1 MRRLLALLLL
11 LLLAPGAAF
20 GAIVHWL
27 WDWSVGKTTAVLVLV
42 WFLQTFA
49 QQLLRMFDGVGSIDE
64 TLIVGSY
71 RLTFAIAALIVV
83 GVLHR
88 RCD

>member
-1 MRRLLALLLL
+1 MFDQQALLLAIITGL
-11 LLLAPGAAF
+11 AF
-20 GAIVHWL
+20 GGISHWL
-27 WDWSVGKTTAVLVLV
+27 WDWSATKTAAILVLF

-49 QQLLRMFDGVGSIDE
+49 QQLLRMFDGAGSIDE
-64 TLIVGSY
+64 TLIVGTY

-83 GVLHR
+83 GILHR